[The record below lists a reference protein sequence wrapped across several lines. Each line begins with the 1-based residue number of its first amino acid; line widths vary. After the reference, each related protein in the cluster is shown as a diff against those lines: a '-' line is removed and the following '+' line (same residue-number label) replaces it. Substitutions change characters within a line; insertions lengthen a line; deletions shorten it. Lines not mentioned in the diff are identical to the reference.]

1 MKFVRHSV
9 SLFMLSAA
17 LTSGNAAPRIAIAG
31 ISHET
36 NSFNLTKATLAD
48 FEGEDALSG
57 NRKEW
62 LETNS
67 KTNQNAAG
75 MIAGAETY
83 GFDLYPI
90 HFFNAVPRGP
100 IDGRGFNAMVDR
112 VIQGLKKAPGY
123 DGVLLLLHGAMV
135 VDGFPSGDAEIV
147 HRVRQAMGPRFP
159 IAVTHD
165 FHANVDPA
173 IIANANIVI
182 TGKECPHLD
191 TKERGF
197 QTASL
202 LARMIKG
209 EVKPVQAMVKP
220 PMMLNLIHHDTYRLP
235 LKPIVDAS
243 KEAEKKPGVLAVS
256 IPGGYQYGDAPAMGP
271 SVIVI
276 TDNDPALAKR
286 EAERLSA
293 MLWALRDKLK
303 FDLPEPAKAVSM
315 AMASKAFPVTLLDT
329 GDNLGGG
336 GAGDSTFVLAEL
348 VRQKAEGWVVALFDP
363 EAVQKAL
370 SAGVGKPF
378 AFRVGGKTDRMH
390 GEPILIRGTVK
401 SLSDGKFIET
411 EVRHGGYRYWD
422 MGLTAVIEA
431 EGSTRDLPN
440 IVILNTK
447 RTIPL
452 SIHQLVS
459 VGVYPERQKI
469 LVAKGTIAP
478 RAAYEPVSKLLIA
491 VDSGGACAINPARF
505 TYKLAPALYGME
517 KRQP

>member
-1 MKFVRHSV
+1 M
-9 SLFMLSAA
+9 
-17 LTSGNAAPRIAIAG
+17 
-31 ISHET
+31 
-36 NSFNLTKATLAD
+36 
-48 FEGEDALSG
+48 
-57 NRKEW
+57 
-62 LETNS
+62 
-67 KTNQNAAG
+67 
-75 MIAGAETY
+75 
-83 GFDLYPI
+83 
-90 HFFNAVPRGP
+90 
-100 IDGRGFNAMVDR
+100 
-112 VIQGLKKAPGY
+112 
-123 DGVLLLLHGAMV
+123 
-135 VDGFPSGDAEIV
+135 
-147 HRVRQAMGPRFP
+147 
-159 IAVTHD
+159 THD

-191 TKERGF
+191 TKERGL
-197 QTASL
+197 QTASI

-256 IPGGYQYGDAPAMGP
+256 IPGGYQYGDVPAMGP

-276 TDNDPALAKR
+276 TDNDPALAKN
-286 EAERLSA
+286 EAERLAA

-303 FDLPEPAKAVSM
+303 FDLPDPAKAVSM
-315 AMASKAFPVTLLDT
+315 AMSSKVFPVTLLDT

-336 GAGDSTFVLAEL
+336 SAGDSTFLLAEL
-348 VRQKAEGWVVALFDP
+348 VRQKAEGWVVALFDA
-363 EAVQKAL
+363 EAVQKAA

-378 AFRVGGKTDRMH
+378 EFRVGGKTDRMH

-431 EGSTRDLPN
+431 EGSTRDLSN
-440 IVILNTK
+440 IVVLNTK
-447 RTIPL
+447 RTVPL

-505 TYKLAPALYGME
+505 TYKLAPVLYGME
-517 KRQP
+517 KRKP

>member
-1 MKFVRHSV
+1 MTVRCS
-9 SLFMLSAA
+9 
-17 LTSGNAAPRIAIAG
+17 
-31 ISHET
+31 
-36 NSFNLTKATLAD
+36 
-48 FEGEDALSG
+48 
-57 NRKEW
+57 
-62 LETNS
+62 
-67 KTNQNAAG
+67 
-75 MIAGAETY
+75 
-83 GFDLYPI
+83 
-90 HFFNAVPRGP
+90 
-100 IDGRGFNAMVDR
+100 
-112 VIQGLKKAPGY
+112 
-123 DGVLLLLHGAMV
+123 LLHGAMI

-147 HRVRQAMGPRFP
+147 GRVRKAMGPSFP

-191 TKERGF
+191 TKERGL
-197 QTASL
+197 QTASI

-256 IPGGYQYGDAPAMGP
+256 IPGGYQYGDVPAMGP

-276 TDNDPALAKR
+276 TDNDPALAKS
-286 EAERLSA
+286 EAERLAA
-293 MLWALRDKLK
+293 MLWGLRDKLK
-303 FDLPEPAKAVSM
+303 FDLPDPAKAVSM
-315 AMASKAFPVTLLDT
+315 AMASKVFPVTLLDT

-336 GAGDSTFVLAEL
+336 SAGDSTFLLAEL
-348 VRQKAEGWVVALFDP
+348 VSRKPKAGLSPSSIRRRFRRR
-363 EAVQKAL
+363 L

-378 AFRVGGKTDRMH
+378 VFRVGGKTDRMH
-390 GEPILIRGTVK
+390 GEPILLRGTVK
-401 SLSDGKFIET
+401 SLNDGKFIET

-431 EGSTRDLPN
+431 EDSTRDLSN

-447 RTIPL
+447 RTVPL

-505 TYKLAPALYGME
+505 TYKLAPVLYGME
-517 KRQP
+517 KRKP

>member
-1 MKFVRHSV
+1 M
-9 SLFMLSAA
+9 
-17 LTSGNAAPRIAIAG
+17 
-31 ISHET
+31 
-36 NSFNLTKATLAD
+36 
-48 FEGEDALSG
+48 
-57 NRKEW
+57 
-62 LETNS
+62 
-67 KTNQNAAG
+67 
-75 MIAGAETY
+75 
-83 GFDLYPI
+83 
-90 HFFNAVPRGP
+90 
-100 IDGRGFNAMVDR
+100 
-112 VIQGLKKAPGY
+112 
-123 DGVLLLLHGAMV
+123 
-135 VDGFPSGDAEIV
+135 
-147 HRVRQAMGPRFP
+147 
-159 IAVTHD
+159 
-165 FHANVDPA
+165 DPA

-197 QTASL
+197 QTASI

-256 IPGGYQYGDAPAMGP
+256 IPGGYQYGDVPAMGP

-276 TDNDPALAKR
+276 TDNDPALAKS
-286 EAERLSA
+286 EAERLAA
-293 MLWALRDKLK
+293 MLWELRDKLK
-303 FDLPEPAKAVSM
+303 FDLPDPAKAVSM
-315 AMASKAFPVTLLDT
+315 AMASEVFPVTLLDT

-336 GAGDSTFVLAEL
+336 SAGDSTFLLAEL

-363 EAVQKAL
+363 EAVQKAV

-431 EGSTRDLPN
+431 EGSTRDLSN
-440 IVILNTK
+440 FVILNTK
-447 RTIPL
+447 RTVPL

-505 TYKLAPALYGME
+505 TLQTGTRPVRHGEA
-517 KRQP
+517 